1 MKGEEVLDAKETMQ
15 SFREAAMEEFINGL
29 SADDPTP
36 GGGTVSAMAGA
47 MAAGLVIMVAALTD
61 GKNAYKEAWEEA
73 AACSEEAEL
82 LREELL
88 DLADEDTHAFD
99 QVMAAL
105 RMPRGSEREKKAR
118 ARALQGATRQ
128 ATEVPR
134 QVVSR
139 CLQVTVLALQM
150 AERGNANAV
159 SDALVAGELAAAGLR
174 GALAN
179 VRINLG
185 SPGDDDYRCVVLDEM
200 QRAVGRLDELLPA
213 LREAAEER
221 L

>member
-1 MKGEEVLDAKETMQ
+1 MPN
-15 SFREAAMEEFINGL
+15 SFGGATIEEFINRL

-47 MAAGLVIMVAALTD
+47 MAAGLVIMVAGLTE
-61 GKNAYKEAWEEA
+61 GKSAYQDVWEEA

-82 LREELL
+82 LREELM
-88 DLADEDTHAFD
+88 DLADEDSHAFD

-105 RMPRGSEREKKAR
+105 RMPRDSDREKKAR
-118 ARALQGATRQ
+118 ARALQAATRQ

-139 CLQVTVLALQM
+139 CLQVAVLALQM

-179 VRINLG
+179 VRINIG
-185 SPGDDDYRCVVLDEM
+185 SLGDDEYRLAVLHETE
-200 QRAVGRLDELLPA
+200 RALGRLDELLPS
-213 LREAAEER
+213 LREAADKR